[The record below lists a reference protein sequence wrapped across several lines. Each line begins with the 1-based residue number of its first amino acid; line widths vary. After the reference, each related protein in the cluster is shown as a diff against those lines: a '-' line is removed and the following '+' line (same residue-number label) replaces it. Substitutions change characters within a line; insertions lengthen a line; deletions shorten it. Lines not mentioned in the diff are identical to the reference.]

1 MLKCDSCSLDESVQ
15 DPMVFSLLELISFLC
30 SDRLVPSDAW
40 DFILCALV
48 TITHVCQLVVYS
60 SIPSVV
66 QFFHLLMYCNFSKP
80 QSITVVSLITK
91 M

>member
-30 SDRLVPSDAW
+30 SDQSVPSDTW

-60 SIPSVV
+60 SIPSI
-66 QFFHLLMYCNFSKP
+66 FPS
-80 QSITVVSLITK
+80 SIF
-91 M
+91 